1 MKKFIKLE
9 NINTDTPSAPMGPIQ
24 FKSIDI
30 DNVTIAWY
38 KPNDDGGS
46 PVQGYIVDYR
56 EYGKQSW
63 STVNI
68 CTTKMQC
75 KVKKLK
81 KRQAYQFRVVAE
93 NAYGSG
99 KPLVSS
105 TITTDFP
112 FGER

>member
-1 MKKFIKLE
+1 
-9 NINTDTPSAPMGPIQ
+9 MGPIQ

-38 KPNDDGGS
+38 KPNDNGGS
-46 PVQGYIVDYR
+46 KVQGYIVDYR

-68 CTTKMQC
+68 CTPNMTC

-112 FGER
+112 FGMSISFLPN